1 VEIGAHLPLMDF
13 GGHPFT
19 LEHLLNYV
27 KAAEGL
33 GFDML
38 CANDHL
44 VFPVPWLDG
53 PTALS
58 AVIEASG
65 QMTLAT
71 TVTLMAVR
79 GPVPVAKS
87 LAAID
92 RLSGGRLLV
101 TAGPG
106 SSPGDYDSV
115 GIEFSER
122 WARLD
127 EAIGS
132 LRALWGKNPAP
143 FTGRFYSTDGIDL
156 LPGPTQAGG
165 PPIWIASWGS
175 DAGLRRVAR
184 LGDGWLASAYNT
196 TPALFGDALGRLA
209 GYLGAHGKDPETF
222 PNAVATMWFYITDSP
237 TEAER
242 VFRQRLLPAVNRPE
256 NVLRERLPIGPAGAF
271 IDLLAAFEAA
281 GLQRVLVWPVADE
294 ARQLQLFREKVV
306 SRL

>member
-1 VEIGAHLPLMDF
+1 MEFGAHLPLMDF

-19 LEHLLNYV
+19 LEHLLQY
-27 KAAEGL
+27 ARTAEQL

-53 PTALS
+53 PTAL
-58 AVIEASG
+58 ATVIEASG

-71 TVTLMAVR
+71 TVTLVAVR
-79 GPVPVAKS
+79 GPVPVAKA

-101 TAGPG
+101 AAGPG
-106 SSPGDYDSV
+106 SSPGDYHSV
-115 GIEFSER
+115 GVDFGQR

-127 EAIGS
+127 EAVRT
-132 LRALWGKNPAP
+132 LRVLWGKDPAP

-156 LPGPTQAGG
+156 LPQPAQPGG
-165 PPIWIASWGS
+165 PPIWVGSWGS

-196 TPALFGDALGRLA
+196 TPALFSEALGRLN
-209 GYLGAHGKDPETF
+209 GYLVDHAKEPAAF
-222 PNAVATMWFYITDSP
+222 PNALATMWFYITESSSQADDLFRH
-237 TEAER
+237 R
-242 VFRQRLLPAVNRPE
+242 VIPAINRPQSL
-256 NVLRERLPIGPAGAF
+256 LRERLPIGPAKAF
-271 IDLLAAFEAA
+271 VDLLSAFKAA
-281 GLQRVLVWPVADE
+281 GLQRVLLWPVADE
-294 ARQLQLFREKVV
+294 ARQLELFSEKVASAV
-306 SRL
+306 